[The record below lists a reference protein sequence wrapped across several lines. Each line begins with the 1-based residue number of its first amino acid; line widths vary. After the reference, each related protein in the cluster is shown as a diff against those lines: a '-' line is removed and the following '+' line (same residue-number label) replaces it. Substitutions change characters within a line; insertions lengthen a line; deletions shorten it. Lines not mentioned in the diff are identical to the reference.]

1 MDKISIIV
9 PFYNVEKYAPKC
21 IESIINQTYTNL
33 EIILVDD
40 GSPDTCGK
48 ICDDYALK
56 DGRIK
61 VIHKK
66 NAGLSDAR
74 NVGIKEAT
82 GKYIGFVDGDDYIE
96 KDMYKYLY
104 NLIKENNADISICGV
119 EEVYEDGSIQDE
131 KAKESIE
138 ILSKEDAIKE
148 LLLDKKVR
156 SHAWDKLYKRELFE
170 NIEYPYGRKM
180 EDIATTYK
188 LFDLSNKIVIGE
200 EIKYYYLQRNNGIMG
215 SKSTKMWVDY
225 YELALE
231 RYNDLKITY
240 PQMLENNI
248 ALMNIIIDLYGQP
261 NEELKEYLKKNK
273 IKKEYNK
280 IYSTKALKYNLK
292 RNDKI
297 KMILMR
303 VSGNLYRKIYKKYML
318 NKKR

>member
-188 LFDLSNKIVIGE
+188 LFDLSIF
-200 EIKYYYLQRNNGIMG
+200 
-215 SKSTKMWVDY
+215 
-225 YELALE
+225 
-231 RYNDLKITY
+231 
-240 PQMLENNI
+240 
-248 ALMNIIIDLYGQP
+248 
-261 NEELKEYLKKNK
+261 
-273 IKKEYNK
+273 
-280 IYSTKALKYNLK
+280 IY
-292 RNDKI
+292 
-297 KMILMR
+297 
-303 VSGNLYRKIYKKYML
+303 
-318 NKKR
+318 